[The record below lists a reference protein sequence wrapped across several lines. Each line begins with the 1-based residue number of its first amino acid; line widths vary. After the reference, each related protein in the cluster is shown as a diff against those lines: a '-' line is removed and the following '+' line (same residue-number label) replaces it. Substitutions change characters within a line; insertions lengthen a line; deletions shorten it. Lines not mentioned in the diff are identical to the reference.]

1 MYFQILTKR
10 PTDGFSQVHL
20 GFIYKV
26 IDNNPLEGIP
36 LLQSGIDSNEPGTNE
51 GKFFFHLGDGY
62 QRLNETEKVRKNEL
76 RREKPI
82 FGMYSHRR

>member
-1 MYFQILTKR
+1 MIICSNFQILRKR
-10 PTDGFSQVHL
+10 PNDGFSQVHL

-36 LLQSGIDSNEPGTNE
+36 LLQAGIDSNEPGTNE

-62 QRLNETEKVRKNEL
+62 QRLNETEKVGKMS
-76 RREKPI
+76 
-82 FGMYSHRR
+82 FCCS